1 MIFIDLFS
9 DPICP
14 WCFIGK
20 RRVEAALASRP
31 EVSVEI
37 NWHTYQL
44 NPMMPREGMS
54 RQEYL
59 DLKFGNPDNAKRL
72 YANISTVGEQVG
84 ISFEFSKIRRMPNTL
99 TAHRLIR
106 YAKDFGAE
114 IQSQIVEHLF
124 NAYFVNGDDISNIE
138 ILVKLGSHSGIPK
151 DDLYEHLE
159 SEKDLEAVKLEDM
172 EARQLGVQGVPF
184 YILDKQYAISGAQE
198 PEAFQPILDMLAAQ
212 KA

>member
-20 RRVEAALASRP
+20 RRVEAAIASRP

-54 RQEYL
+54 QQEYL
-59 DLKFGNPDNAKRL
+59 DLKFGNPDNVKRL

-84 ISFEFSKIRRMPNTL
+84 ISFEFFKIQRMPN
-99 TAHRLIR
+99 A
-106 YAKDFGAE
+106 
-114 IQSQIVEHLF
+114 
-124 NAYFVNGDDISNIE
+124 
-138 ILVKLGSHSGIPK
+138 
-151 DDLYEHLE
+151 
-159 SEKDLEAVKLEDM
+159 
-172 EARQLGVQGVPF
+172 
-184 YILDKQYAISGAQE
+184 
-198 PEAFQPILDMLAAQ
+198 
-212 KA
+212 

>member
-124 NAYFVNGDDISNIE
+124 NAYFVKGDDISNIE
-138 ILVKLGSHSGIPK
+138 LLVKLGSHSGIPK

-184 YILDKQYAISGAQE
+184 FILDNKFAISGAQE
-198 PEAFQPILDMLAAQ
+198 PEAFHPILDMLAAQ
-212 KA
+212 NA

>member
-1 MIFIDLFS
+1 
-9 DPICP
+9 
-14 WCFIGK
+14 
-20 RRVEAALASRP
+20 
-31 EVSVEI
+31 
-37 NWHTYQL
+37 
-44 NPMMPREGMS
+44 
-54 RQEYL
+54 
-59 DLKFGNPDNAKRL
+59 
-72 YANISTVGEQVG
+72 
-84 ISFEFSKIRRMPNTL
+84 MPNTL

-138 ILVKLGSHSGIPK
+138 ILVKLGSQSGIPK

-184 YILDKQYAISGAQE
+184 YILDRQYAISGAQE
-198 PEAFQPILDMLAAQ
+198 PEAFHPLFDMIAAQ
-212 KA
+212 NALINPRI

>member
-138 ILVKLGSHSGIPK
+138 ILVKLGSQSGIPK

-159 SEKDLEAVKLEDM
+159 SEKDLEAVKLEDI